1 VEDLVPKMLSLSVI
15 QRVLQNLL
23 RERVSI
29 RDSVTILEALSEGA
43 NMSKNPVLLTEYVR
57 QAIRRSI
64 VKPHLNQQSEI
75 PVYQVEPAAEQMV
88 ESAIDHN
95 ETNSVLSLAPQA
107 AREFVGNITRKL
119 DRPDSTAVLLT
130 GPSVRFFVKQLLE
143 TAFPDVAVLS
153 HSEVP
158 PEIRVKS
165 LGWVG

>member
-1 VEDLVPKMLSLSVI
+1 
-15 QRVLQNLL
+15 
-23 RERVSI
+23 
-29 RDSVTILEALSEGA
+29 
-43 NMSKNPVLLTEYVR
+43 LTEYVR

-64 VKPHLNQQSEI
+64 VKPHLNPQSEI

-107 AREFVGNITRKL
+107 ARDFVGSITRKL
-119 DRPDSTAVLLT
+119 ERPDSSAVLLT
-130 GPSVRFFVKQLLE
+130 GPAVRFFVKQLLE
-143 TAFPDVAVLS
+143 TAFPDVSVLS